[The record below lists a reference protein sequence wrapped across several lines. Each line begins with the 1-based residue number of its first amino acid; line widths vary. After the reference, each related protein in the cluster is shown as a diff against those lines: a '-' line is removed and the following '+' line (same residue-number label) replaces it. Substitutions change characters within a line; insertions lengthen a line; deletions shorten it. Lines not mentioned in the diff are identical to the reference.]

1 MTANSEKG
9 KNQDNSTDAKIALS
23 KEIDAT
29 VIPLLQKLKEAST
42 DDSMETTLLF
52 NVLESNL
59 QHVVNAYGYDNSLT
73 ATYRSL
79 TPVEALVASMIRQG
93 LSTLFTAKALH
104 ISPGTVS
111 IHRKHIR
118 KKLGLQ
124 RKGINLHSYLQS
136 LA

>member
-1 MTANSEKG
+1 MNESSEKG
-9 KNQDNSTDAKIALS
+9 KNQDNPTEAKIALS
-23 KEIDAT
+23 KEVETT
-29 VIPLLQKLKEAST
+29 VISLLKKLKEAGT
-42 DDSMETTLLF
+42 DDSMETTRFF

-59 QHVVNAYGYDNSLT
+59 QHVVNANGYDNSL
-73 ATYRSL
+73 AAIYRNL
-79 TPVEALVASMIRQG
+79 TPVETLVASMIRQG
-93 LSTLFTAKALH
+93 LSTQFTAEALH

-136 LA
+136 LT